1 MAEQELPDRPLPAGA
16 GGAGMA
22 PAEAANVWLLTAD
35 ERGNP
40 ATTIDLERGDG
51 QAWTA
56 GNRVT
61 VHVDGTAYFGRL
73 HELLAGLGAGDWV
86 YLTDWR
92 IDATRRLTGPGSE
105 LGRCWPGWP
114 AVGWPSGG
122 CCGAPTRHWSASTRT
137 PTGS

>member
-92 IDATRRLTGPGSE
+92 IDATRRLTGPGTRGPPVVFRLLMASHWAA
-105 LGRCWPGWP
+105 RAARP
-114 AVGWPSGG
+114 AIRPSRSG
-122 CCGAPTRHWSASTRT
+122 
-137 PTGS
+137 